1 MEGISEWTCLENLA
15 IEHIRLKENVG
26 L

>member
-15 IEHIRLKENVG
+15 IENIRLKENVG
-26 L
+26 S